1 MNRFKA
7 KVHYVK
13 AGRSP
18 IWMML
23 PLCLTIALTGCSTA
37 HGPKQEVA
45 FQASPS
51 GTQTP
56 GVQRAPA
63 VRAPKRQSQ
72 PVQSRP
78 ANAPPRG
85 LLLQREAPSQGGG
98 QENSAP
104 ESPQAAAAA
113 AVKVWAPIKIETYG
127 IQVAMKSWWK
137 QEQMNVHIAVLGPR
151 DGLDAFFKNSSAFQL
166 QTTDPDGK
174 QLMKFD
180 IRPQDFQWAPPTVNN
195 GIPTLQLDSSV
206 DCPLDPYIE
215 STNWNF
221 VYQ

>member
-1 MNRFKA
+1 MNRFRTRIVYLKA
-7 KVHYVK
+7 D
-13 AGRSP
+13 GSRP
-18 IWMML
+18 LWMML
-23 PLCLTIALTGCSTA
+23 PLCLTVAALSGCSTP
-37 HGPKQEVA
+37 GPKQEVA

-51 GTQTP
+51 GMKTP
-56 GVQRAPA
+56 AVSAPA
-63 VRAPKRQSQ
+63 VRAPKRQPQ

-85 LLLQREAPSQGGG
+85 LLLQRDAPQGGG
-98 QENSAP
+98 QDNSAP
-104 ESPQAAAAA
+104 VSPQIAAAGG
-113 AVKVWAPIKIETYG
+113 VKVWAPIKIETYG

-137 QEQMNVHIAVLGPR
+137 QEQMYVHIAVLGPR
-151 DGLDAFFKNSSAFQL
+151 DGLDAFFKNSGAFQL

-174 QLMKFD
+174 ELMKFD
-180 IRPQDFQWAPPTVNN
+180 IRPEDFQWAPQQVNN

-206 DCPLDPYIE
+206 DCPLDPYLE